1 MSARLTRTALSAA
14 RRGAQTS
21 MSSTTRVSRRVMS
34 SSHAP
39 VTRSDKPWI
48 IGSLL
53 VFGPAFLYLVSPSAR
68 KDTHHVHNDKH
79 DSLAHDKNE
88 KAEVNPSE
96 VVIKDDE
103 GTPAQVGASIALSE
117 AVDAPK
123 ETQAPADLAKLKKDA
138 DAEAAPVKKETAP
151 ESTEASST
159 AKSPEG
165 VSGEKSGTFQ
175 ANGEEGPISQGKAR
189 QAAQEGV
196 APKAVAEAKN

>member
-14 RRGAQTS
+14 RRGAQTTL
-21 MSSTTRVSRRVMS
+21 SSTARVSRRAMS

-39 VTRSDKPWI
+39 ATKSDKPWI

-79 DSLAHDKNE
+79 DSPAHDKKEN
-88 KAEVNPSE
+88 AEVKPAE

-117 AVDAPK
+117 AVDVPK
-123 ETQAPADLAKLKKDA
+123 ETQTPADLAELKKDA
-138 DAEAAPVKKETAP
+138 ETESPPETAP
-151 ESTEASST
+151 EPTEVPSK

-165 VSGEKSGTFQ
+165 ISSEKSGTFQ
-175 ANGEEGPISQGKAR
+175 AEGEEGPTSQGKAR
-189 QAAQEGV
+189 QAAKEGV
-196 APKAVAEAKN
+196 APKEAAEAKN